1 MFILR
6 AVWPEIATYPLVVC
20 FGVVFSDV
28 VFSASRF
35 LTSDVKW
42 LWGAVVVPLG
52 LLGLSYTR
60 IDDLLNPKGKRCVLL
75 DWPDYRLF
83 KDLAVAVAALYVLG
97 EIVAATGFY
106 LVAISKRPFGLI
118 LILAA
123 LLQVGFTFWTLLLA
137 NWKSR
142 EVLGE

>member
-1 MFILR
+1 
-6 AVWPEIATYPLVVC
+6 VYPLVILL
-20 FGVVFSDV
+20 GAGFSDL

-35 LTSDVKW
+35 VASDVKW

-52 LLGLSYTR
+52 LLGLSYSR

-83 KDLAVAVAALYVLG
+83 KDLAVAVMALYVLG

-118 LILAA
+118 LIVAA
-123 LLQVGFTFWTLLLA
+123 LLQVGFTFWTLLSA
-137 NWKSR
+137 NWRSR
-142 EVLGE
+142 EILGE